1 MLTLNDERPGTMM
14 MAIRRTFNQWTME
27 MSQLMRNEFVDLE
40 PHEYCIGAVF
50 VIAIGFVLLSGRR

>member
-1 MLTLNDERPGTMM
+1 MLNQLKFGFLQWARQVKHLLIDEY
-14 MAIRRTFNQWTME
+14 I
-27 MSQLMRNEFVDLE
+27 DLE

>member
-1 MLTLNDERPGTMM
+1 M
-14 MAIRRTFNQWTME
+14 MAVKRTFDQWTVQM
-27 MSQLMRNEFVDLE
+27 QRLVRNEFVDLD

>member
-1 MLTLNDERPGTMM
+1 MFVEVKTRFLM
-14 MAIRRTFNQWTME
+14 WTIQVQRYLRSE
-27 MSQLMRNEFVDLE
+27 VVDFE

>member
-1 MLTLNDERPGTMM
+1 MLFEVKTHFLMWTVQVERY
-14 MAIRRTFNQWTME
+14 IRSE
-27 MSQLMRNEFVDLE
+27 VVDLQ